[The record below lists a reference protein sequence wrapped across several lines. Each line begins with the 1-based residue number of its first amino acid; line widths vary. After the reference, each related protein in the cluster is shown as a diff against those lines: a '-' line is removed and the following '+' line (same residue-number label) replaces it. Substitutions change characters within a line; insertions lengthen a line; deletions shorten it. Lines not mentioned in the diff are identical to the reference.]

1 VTSRDDHERV
11 RLVVIA
17 FAALSLLLVPLAA
30 AEVSPKALVLQQA
43 DVPRGFMLD
52 ARKSGLRPNS
62 TEAKSD
68 AEARRMLARAG
79 RVTGYENE
87 FERRDEAMI
96 SSRADVLSNA
106 DGARFVL
113 SWIDREART
122 SGIRGLKRSAVRIG
136 AEGWLYT
143 GGSPF
148 VLTFV
153 IWRHDRVFAGVAG
166 TLVSTEQVVRLAR
179 VQQRRI
185 AAALR

>member
-1 VTSRDDHERV
+1 
-11 RLVVIA
+11 
-17 FAALSLLLVPLAA
+17 
-30 AEVSPKALVLQQA
+30 
-43 DVPRGFMLD
+43 
-52 ARKSGLRPNS
+52 
-62 TEAKSD
+62 
-68 AEARRMLARAG
+68 
-79 RVTGYENE
+79 
-87 FERRDEAMI
+87 MI